1 MMSVTNI
8 SLTFAGLNEQQ
19 VLPFSE
25 DQQSI
30 REVIFNILLTR
41 PGERLMRPSFGAG
54 LTDYL
59 QQPNNQSTRQLIR
72 DVASAAIRRWE
83 TRIEL
88 LDVQVTSD
96 ALDPKALIL
105 DIIYQHKGTQ
115 STQQMQFSL
124 SL

>member
-1 MMSVTNI
+1 MSVRNI
-8 SLTFAGLNEQQ
+8 GLTFAGLNEQQ
-19 VLPFSE
+19 KLPWSE
-25 DQQSI
+25 SQQSI

-88 LDVQVTSD
+88 LDVQVSTD
-96 ALDPKALIL
+96 AQDPKTLIL
-105 DIIYQHKGTQ
+105 EIHYQHRGTQ
-115 STQQMQFSL
+115 ATQQLQFSL